1 MNAQLK
7 PEPITGFFENERA
20 EHYHVKTL
28 GEISNSGIKR
38 LLRSPMHYKA
48 WVEDVEPM
56 NDTPAMLFGR
66 AFHAAI
72 LEPELFASDYAVEP
86 EFGDCRFKENKARR
100 DDWRLANSDK
110 IPLGADD
117 NARIKAMLESVN
129 AHPWARRAIRDGQS
143 ELTLRWVDEDTGLH
157 CKARADRFVDGA
169 APFVLD
175 VKTCEDASPAEFARA
190 VAKYGYHIQHAHY
203 CDGFRALGKPL
214 TNYLLLA
221 VEHTAPYAVALYY
234 IDAAAEARGYE
245 LRARAMASAAECMQS
260 GIWHAYS
267 NDISPLTLP
276 AWSLKD

>member
-1 MNAQLK
+1 MNAQLN
-7 PEPITGFFENERA
+7 PVPYTGFFENERA
-20 EHYHVKTL
+20 EAYHVKTL

-48 WVEDVEPM
+48 WIEDAEPV
-56 NDTPAMLFGR
+56 NETPAMMFGR

-72 LEPELFASDYAVEP
+72 LESELFSRDYVLEP
-86 EFGDCRFKENKARR
+86 EFGDCRFKENKTKR
-100 DDWRLANSDK
+100 DEWRAVNGGK
-110 IPLGADD
+110 IAISVDD
-117 NARIKAMLESVN
+117 AERILRMLDAVK
-129 AHPWARRAIRDGQS
+129 AHPWASRAIREGVS

-175 VKTCEDASPAEFARA
+175 VKTCEDASPAEFSRA

-203 CDGFRALGKPL
+203 CDGFRVLGKPL

-245 LRARAMASAAECMQS
+245 LRARAMESAAKCMAS
-260 GIWHAYS
+260 GEWHAYS